1 MSLDNRKKQIIDK
14 LIIGLQAE
22 GKFIKQ
28 DETKTVEDKLME
40 IDVLLDTVKFLS
52 NYETNVKILNN
63 YASQHKWEI
72 QQQTENE
79 QQIDTR
85 E

>member
-72 QQQTENE
+72 QQQM
-79 QQIDTR
+79 DTR